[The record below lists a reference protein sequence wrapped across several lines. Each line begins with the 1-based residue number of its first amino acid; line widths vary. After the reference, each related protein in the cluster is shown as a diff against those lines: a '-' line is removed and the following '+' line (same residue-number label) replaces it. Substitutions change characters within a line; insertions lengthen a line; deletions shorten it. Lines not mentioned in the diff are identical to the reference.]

1 VISKASL
8 LVKQAGVKM
17 DGGKH
22 DEALE
27 LFDAALGLDPNT
39 SDALLHRA
47 NCYLLKQNVE
57 KAQADL
63 IQCLN
68 IRPDHLL
75 ACLRLAT
82 LLMAVND
89 IEGAKEKLKKAE
101 QLDPMSSEVHSYR
114 GEMYFSQGDLDNA
127 KAEFEKAIDC
137 DPTNP
142 TPYINLALALVN
154 TPSPSGGPPD
164 TTTSI
169 QMLEKA
175 IEVDPQM
182 HSAYMHLGQ
191 LKLATATDLSVAR
204 EVVKLYDVALEHCRT
219 EEEMRD
225 ICGVRL
231 LTQAQVEAASML
243 KMESFTMQ

>member
-1 VISKASL
+1 
-8 LVKQAGVKM
+8 VKQAGVKM

-39 SDALLHRA
+39 TDALLHRA
-47 NCYLLKQNVE
+47 NCLLLKQKIDE
-57 KAQADL
+57 AQADL
-63 IQCLN
+63 TKCLN
-68 IRPDHLL
+68 LRPDHLL

-89 IEGAKEKLKKAE
+89 IEGAKEKLKIAE
-101 QLDPMSSEVHSYR
+101 QLDPLSSEVHSYR
-114 GEMYFSQGDLDNA
+114 GEMHFSQGELEEA
-127 KAEFEKAIDC
+127 KAEFERAIDC

-142 TPYINLALALVN
+142 TPYVNLALAIMN
-154 TPSPSGGPPD
+154 TPPPSGGPPD
-164 TTTSI
+164 TATSI
-169 QMLEKA
+169 QMLQKA

-191 LKLATATDLSVAR
+191 LKLAMATDLSVAR

-219 EEEMRD
+219 AEEMRD

-231 LTQAQVEAASML
+231 LTQAQVDAASML
-243 KMESFTMQ
+243 NMETFGMQ